1 MKNKILRLLNIEGTF
16 ALWFVLTGIATQAV
30 VFALSDDSLLSFV
43 SGVAGVVS
51 VVLCSQR
58 KLSFYFWGFLQIA
71 TFVVLCI
78 QEQLYGKLIENAFY
92 FVTMAA
98 GLVMWKKNL
107 TGEEVQTRELNGIAW
122 DVLLCILILLT
133 LGLIYFLMQ
142 IGGCSPMFDA
152 ATTTFAISAQ
162 ILMILRYQESWIL
175 WFWVDVLCV
184 VLWVQASN
192 WCMVMQYIFWTANCI
207 YGMIKWKVN
216 KE

>member
-16 ALWFVLTGIATQAV
+16 ALWFVLTGIVTQAV

-58 KLSFYFWGFLQIA
+58 KISFYFWGLLQIA

-92 FVTMAA
+92 FVTMVA
-98 GLVMWKKNL
+98 GLVIWKKNL
-107 TGEEVQTRELNGIAW
+107 TGEAVDTRCMDMANWESFLAVMSII
-122 DVLLCILILLT
+122 VVFSSIILH
-133 LGLIYFLMQ
+133 Q
-142 IGGCSPMFDA
+142 IGGSFVGLDA
-152 ATTTFAISAQ
+152 LTTSIAVFAQ

-175 WFWVDVLCV
+175 WFFVDVLCV
-184 VLWVQASN
+184 ILWFKVGN
-192 WCMVMQYIFWTANCI
+192 WCMMAQYIFWTANCL
-207 YGMIKWKVN
+207 YGIFKWKV
-216 KE
+216 

>member
-92 FVTMAA
+92 FVTMVA

-107 TGEEVQTRELNGIAW
+107 TGEEVPTRELNVNAW
-122 DVLLCILILLT
+122 NVLLCILILLT
-133 LGLIYFLMQ
+133 LGLIYFLPVKLS
-142 IGGCSPMFDA
+142 IA
-152 ATTTFAISAQ
+152 
-162 ILMILRYQESWIL
+162 W
-175 WFWVDVLCV
+175 
-184 VLWVQASN
+184 
-192 WCMVMQYIFWTANCI
+192 
-207 YGMIKWKVN
+207 
-216 KE
+216 

>member
-16 ALWFVLTGIATQAV
+16 ALWFVLTGIAIQAV

-58 KLSFYFWGFLQIA
+58 KISFYFWGFLQIA

-78 QEQLYGKLIENAFY
+78 QEQLYGKLVENAFY
-92 FVTMAA
+92 FVTMVA

-107 TGEEVQTRELNGIAW
+107 TGEAVDTRCMDMVNWESFLTVMSII
-122 DVLLCILILLT
+122 VVFSSIILH
-133 LGLIYFLMQ
+133 Q
-142 IGGCSPMFDA
+142 IGGSFAGLDA
-152 ATTTFAISAQ
+152 LTTSIAVFAQ

-175 WFWVDVLCV
+175 WFYVDVLCV
-184 VLWVQASN
+184 ILWFKVGN
-192 WCMVMQYIFWTANCI
+192 WCMMAQYIFWTANCL
-207 YGMIKWKVN
+207 YGIFKWKV
-216 KE
+216 

>member
-30 VFALSDDSLLSFV
+30 VFALSEDSLLSFV

-58 KLSFYFWGFLQIA
+58 KISFYFWGFLQIA

-78 QEQLYGKLIENAFY
+78 QEQLYGKLVENAFY
-92 FVTMAA
+92 FLTMVA

-107 TGEEVQTRELNGIAW
+107 TGEAVDTRCMDMANWESFLVVMSII
-122 DVLLCILILLT
+122 VVFSSIILH
-133 LGLIYFLMQ
+133 Q
-142 IGGCSPMFDA
+142 IGGSFSGLDA
-152 ATTTFAISAQ
+152 LTTSIAVFAQ

-175 WFWVDVLCV
+175 WFSVDVLCV
-184 VLWVQASN
+184 ILWFKVGN
-192 WCMVMQYIFWTANCI
+192 WCMMAQYIFWTANCL
-207 YGMIKWKVN
+207 YGIFKWKV
-216 KE
+216 

>member
-71 TFVVLCI
+71 TFVVLCM

-92 FVTMAA
+92 FVTMVA
-98 GLVMWKKNL
+98 GLVMWKRNL
-107 TGEEVQTRELNGIAW
+107 IGEKVETREMDIMDWEAVLALISIAVIILSI
-122 DVLLCILILLT
+122 VLHQFGGSYAGLDALT
-133 LGLIYFLMQ
+133 TSI
-142 IGGCSPMFDA
+142 
-152 ATTTFAISAQ
+152 AICAQ
-162 ILMILRYQESWIL
+162 ILMILRYRESWML
-175 WFWVDVLCV
+175 WLSVNLLCI

-192 WCMVMQYIFWTANCI
+192 WCMVAQYIFWTANCI
-207 YGMIKWKVN
+207 YGMIKWN
-216 KE
+216 KKK

>member
-16 ALWFVLTGIATQAV
+16 AHWFVLTGIATQAV

-92 FVTMAA
+92 FVTMVA

-107 TGEEVQTRELNGIAW
+107 MGEEVQTRTLSKRGWNI
-122 DVLLCILILLT
+122 ILGSVCLSIVAVWTILEQ
-133 LGLIYFLMQ
+133 LGGSQVYID
-142 IGGCSPMFDA
+142 GV
-152 ATTTFAISAQ
+152 TTVFAIAAQ
-162 ILMILRYQESWIL
+162 LLMISRHQESWA
-175 WFWVDVLCV
+175 FWLGVNIFCIA
-184 VLWVQASN
+184 LWVQASN

-207 YGMIKWKVN
+207 YGMIKWN
-216 KE
+216 KKK

>member
-16 ALWFVLTGIATQAV
+16 ALWFVLTGIATKAV

-43 SGVAGVVS
+43 SGVSGVVS

-92 FVTMAA
+92 FVTMVA

-107 TGEEVQTRELNGIAW
+107 TGEEVETRKLTHEQWCFLQAFLW
-122 DVLLCILILLT
+122 SFSCCLVFLLLRAGGSNPILD
-133 LGLIYFLMQ
+133 GF
-142 IGGCSPMFDA
+142 
-152 ATTTFAISAQ
+152 TTMFAIAAQ
-162 ILMILRYQESWIL
+162 ILMISRYWESW
-175 WFWVDVLCV
+175 LCW
-184 VLWVQASN
+184 LWVNILCIALWYIEGN

-207 YGMIKWKVN
+207 YGIIKWN
-216 KE
+216 KKK